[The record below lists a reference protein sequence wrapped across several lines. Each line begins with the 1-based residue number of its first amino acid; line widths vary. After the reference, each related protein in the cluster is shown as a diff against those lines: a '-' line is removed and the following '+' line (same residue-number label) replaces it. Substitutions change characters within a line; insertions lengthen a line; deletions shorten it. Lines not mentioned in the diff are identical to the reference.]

1 MCGFFFSLHP
11 SSAFLDFFFTGV
23 ATLVILCGSVS
34 WLWQQLA
41 LLSSGN
47 YCPPTETVFRRWP
60 VSSPS
65 ASPGGE
71 PARPSQRDGEGK
83 RRSGKGT
90 DWRGSGTLGG
100 GKFNKQGNRCLS
112 SFSRSLEQLFTLH
125 GEVCRTLRGPL
136 LVGGFA
142 VIDTFILFRDSF
154 NKQRAASWS

>member
-1 MCGFFFSLHP
+1 MCGFFSLYTRLLPSWISFSQVWPLWSFSVGQCH
-11 SSAFLDFFFTGV
+11 
-23 ATLVILCGSVS
+23 GSGSS
-34 WLWQQLA
+34 WLSCLP
-41 LLSSGN
+41 G
-47 YCPPTETVFRRWP
+47 TTVPHGDCVLTVACVLTFSR
-60 VSSPS
+60 
-65 ASPGGE
+65 G
-71 PARPSQRDGEGK
+71 PARPSQWDGEGK

-90 DWRGSGTLGG
+90 DSRGSGTLGG

-112 SFSRSLEQLFTLH
+112 SFSCFLEQLFTLH